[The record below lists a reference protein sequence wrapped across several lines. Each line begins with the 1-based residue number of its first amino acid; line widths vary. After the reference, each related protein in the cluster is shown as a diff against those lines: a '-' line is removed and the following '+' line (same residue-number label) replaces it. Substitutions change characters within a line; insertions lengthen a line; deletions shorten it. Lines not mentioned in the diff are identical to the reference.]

1 MCKVAD
7 KSYRELCEALL
18 GQEAYKV
25 SELTAQKLYRLE
37 DTDELKAYG
46 LDKQKAEAFL
56 CGVELGKR
64 AFAETKAEE
73 KRHCCHPQDLA
84 EFMMPKLRY
93 LNHEEFWVIA
103 ADSKNR
109 IIEARAILKG
119 TLTNCYVHPREIFK
133 YAIMKNAA
141 SIFVAHNHP
150 SGLATPSADD
160 IKLTKGIVEAGKIIG
175 IPCLDHIIIGDGSYY
190 SFQEDEQM

>member
-7 KSYRELCEALL
+7 KSYKELCEVLL

-46 LDKQKAEAFL
+46 LDQQKAEAFL

-64 AFAETKAEE
+64 AFAKAKAEE
-73 KRHCCHPQDLA
+73 KRYCCSPQDLA

-109 IIEARAILKG
+109 IIDAMPIVKG
-119 TLTNCYVHPREIFK
+119 TLTNCYVHPREVFK
-133 YAIMKNAA
+133 FAIMKNAA

-150 SGLATPSADD
+150 SGETSPSVDD
-160 IKLTKGIVEAGKIIG
+160 KKLTKCIVESGNIIG
-175 IPCLDHIIIGDGSYY
+175 IPCLDHIIIGDGVYY
-190 SFQEDEQM
+190 SFQEDCKM

>member
-1 MCKVAD
+1 MCKVAE
-7 KSYRELCEALL
+7 KSYKELCEALL
-18 GQEAYKV
+18 GQDAYKV

-64 AFAETKAEE
+64 AFTETKAEE
-73 KRHCCHPQDLA
+73 KRHCCDPQDLA

-109 IIEARAILKG
+109 I
-119 TLTNCYVHPREIFK
+119 

-141 SIFVAHNHP
+141 AIFVAHNHP

-160 IKLTKGIVEAGKIIG
+160 KKLTRDIVKAGAIMG
-175 IPCLDHIIIGDGSYY
+175 IPCYDHIIIGDGSYY

>member
-64 AFAETKAEE
+64 AFTDGGVVE
-73 KRHCCHPQDLA
+73 KTERWG
-84 EFMMPKLRY
+84 ERKMP
-93 LNHEEFWVIA
+93 
-103 ADSKNR
+103 
-109 IIEARAILKG
+109 
-119 TLTNCYVHPREIFK
+119 
-133 YAIMKNAA
+133 YAIQDYEN
-141 SIFVAHNHP
+141 
-150 SGLATPSADD
+150 
-160 IKLTKGIVEAGKIIG
+160 GIYVLVTFRAGKKCVLKLNKAMEITEEVLRHMIIRKG
-175 IPCLDHIIIGDGSYY
+175 VC
-190 SFQEDEQM
+190 

>member
-64 AFAETKAEE
+64 AFTETKAEE
-73 KRHCCHPQDLA
+73 KRHCCDPQDLA

-109 IIEARAILKG
+109 IIEARAILK
-119 TLTNCYVHPREIFK
+119 
-133 YAIMKNAA
+133 
-141 SIFVAHNHP
+141 
-150 SGLATPSADD
+150 D
-160 IKLTKGIVEAGKIIG
+160 
-175 IPCLDHIIIGDGSYY
+175 
-190 SFQEDEQM
+190 

>member
-1 MCKVAD
+1 M
-7 KSYRELCEALL
+7 
-18 GQEAYKV
+18 
-25 SELTAQKLYRLE
+25 
-37 DTDELKAYG
+37 
-46 LDKQKAEAFL
+46 
-56 CGVELGKR
+56 
-64 AFAETKAEE
+64 
-73 KRHCCHPQDLA
+73 
-84 EFMMPKLRY
+84 
-93 LNHEEFWVIA
+93 
-103 ADSKNR
+103 
-109 IIEARAILKG
+109 KG

>member
-1 MCKVAD
+1 
-7 KSYRELCEALL
+7 
-18 GQEAYKV
+18 
-25 SELTAQKLYRLE
+25 
-37 DTDELKAYG
+37 
-46 LDKQKAEAFL
+46 
-56 CGVELGKR
+56 
-64 AFAETKAEE
+64 
-73 KRHCCHPQDLA
+73 
-84 EFMMPKLRY
+84 MMPKLRY

-150 SGLATPSADD
+150 SGFAVPSNDD
-160 IKLTKGIVEAGKIIG
+160 KKLTRDIVKAGAIMG

>member
-1 MCKVAD
+1 MCKVAE
-7 KSYRELCEALL
+7 KSYKELCEALL

-64 AFAETKAEE
+64 AFTETKAEE
-73 KRHCCHPQDLA
+73 KRYCCDPQDLA

-141 SIFVAHNHP
+141 AI
-150 SGLATPSADD
+150 L
-160 IKLTKGIVEAGKIIG
+160 
-175 IPCLDHIIIGDGSYY
+175 
-190 SFQEDEQM
+190 

>member
-1 MCKVAD
+1 MCKVAE
-7 KSYRELCEALL
+7 KSYKELCEALL

-64 AFAETKAEE
+64 AFSETKAEE
-73 KRHCCHPQDLA
+73 KRYCCAPRDLA

-93 LNHEEFWVIA
+93 LNHEEF
-103 ADSKNR
+103 
-109 IIEARAILKG
+109 
-119 TLTNCYVHPREIFK
+119 
-133 YAIMKNAA
+133 
-141 SIFVAHNHP
+141 
-150 SGLATPSADD
+150 
-160 IKLTKGIVEAGKIIG
+160 
-175 IPCLDHIIIGDGSYY
+175 
-190 SFQEDEQM
+190 